1 MEVSAVAHAGHRSGG
16 CGECRYFGKSGV
28 AGVTRGGLLAIAQRT
43 AAVAVRLRKRRARDR
58 WGVGAEWNHEGES
71 AGLSAVPPSSL
82 EAKRRRVSLTAFK
95 AVIWPRPRC
104 PRYVPAGARRVHW
117 DAQSRETPSSKP
129 GGSLQGRALHAKLR
143 KAKHWPARRP
153 AVAPA
158 IFNANSARTSKR
170 TSGACGCGSSGVLA
184 DGEWHMCGQ
193 ICIFPVC
200 SGCVVHCGT

>member
-1 MEVSAVAHAGHRSGG
+1 M
-16 CGECRYFGKSGV
+16 
-28 AGVTRGGLLAIAQRT
+28 
-43 AAVAVRLRKRRARDR
+43 
-58 WGVGAEWNHEGES
+58 GAKWEHEDES

-104 PRYVPAGARRVHW
+104 PRYVPAGARRVHC

-143 KAKHWPARRP
+143 TAKHWPARRP

-170 TSGACGCGSSGVLA
+170 TSGACCCGSSGVLA

-193 ICIFPVC
+193 MCIFAVC
-200 SGCVVHCGT
+200 SGCVVHCGTPSSMEMLRAGSRALLPLSVEATPPTPSKGCVRSTLSVGSRLHSTLECKPSQPAI